1 LRECEKIKSLM
12 EKLINETENSRIS
25 TSEELIQALVQGLDF
40 IRGNELQTQ
49 TMGKTL

>member
-1 LRECEKIKSLM
+1 VRECEKIKSLM

-40 IRGNELQTQ
+40 IRGNEFKTQ
-49 TMGKTL
+49 TMSETV